1 MPEADGTVS
10 LVMNRIHK
18 STANGILLSLGVS
31 AIASALFIPAIIHP
45 AHATEA
51 RRPLNPGP
59 GIKGENSSSDRAFRI
74 AFEAANAGDFD
85 TAVINYGRASL
96 AVRDPCGKAHALSG
110 QVAAMEAKALPR
122 SADGHSNRIQFFWIR
137 IQELTKGLPC
147 VWVR

>member
-1 MPEADGTVS
+1 MEKVS
-10 LVMNRIHK
+10 SVMNCISK

-31 AIASALFIPAIIHP
+31 AIAAALFIPAIAQP
-45 AHATEA
+45 ASAKEA

-59 GIKGENSSSDRAFRI
+59 GISGENKSSDRAFRI

-96 AVRDPCGKAHALSG
+96 AVRDPCDKAHALSG

-122 SADGHSNRIQFFWIR
+122 SAGGQSNRSQFFWIR
-137 IQELTKGLPC
+137 IQELTQGLPC